1 MKTKST
7 PRRLAPAA
15 LVLALGLLLAAA
27 GTSFAKDEPV
37 APPAKSMKVAILP
50 ILNGSQDLSA
60 PKIMEDILR
69 EQLKIVPL
77 TRATFLLPF
86 DSERVLRERDQLD
99 LGFRLTEKWGK
110 NGTLDSTAV
119 AAVDSIFTLDAILF
133 VKINEWE
140 NHRVTVIG
148 AGDSNTTIAFSF
160 ACFDV
165 KSMKKIWF
173 KEPRE
178 QRFGQEID
186 ASSGAVNYDATG
198 FIQNKRATDPPRYED
213 VAADLVRDA
222 FKKFPAK

>member
-1 MKTKST
+1 MKTNSSPRWLAST
-7 PRRLAPAA
+7 ALA
-15 LVLALGLLLAAA
+15 LALGLLLTGA
-27 GTSFAKDEPV
+27 GTSFAKDEP
-37 APPAKSMKVAILP
+37 AAAPAKALRVAILP

-69 EQLKIVPL
+69 EQLKIVPPA
-77 TRATFLLPF
+77 RATFLLPS
-86 DSERVLRERDQLD
+86 DSERILRERDQLG
-99 LGFRLTEKWGK
+99 LGYRLTDKWGK

-148 AGDSNTTIAFSF
+148 AGDSNTTIGFSF

-165 KSMKKIWF
+165 KTMKKFWF
-173 KEPRE
+173 KDPRE